1 MAYNTRFLILPHVQV
16 PNLASHLLARIVKRI
31 SADWQASYKHPL
43 YYLET
48 FVDTEGRGYRGSCYH
63 GAGWKYLGETTGR
76 GKNAKSMQPTH
87 SRKVV
92 WGYALA
98 KDFRE
103 YLSGRATQA

>member
-76 GKNAKSMQPTH
+76 GKNAKSMQPTR
-87 SRKVV
+87 SRKAV